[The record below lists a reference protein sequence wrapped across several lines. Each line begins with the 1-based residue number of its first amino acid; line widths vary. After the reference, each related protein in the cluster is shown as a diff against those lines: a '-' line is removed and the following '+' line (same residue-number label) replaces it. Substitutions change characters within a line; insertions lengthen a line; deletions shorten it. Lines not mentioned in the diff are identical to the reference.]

1 MPTQMRSRQASPPA
15 SHERGF
21 VLVTAVIFLLVLT
34 ILSLSS
40 MSTTILE
47 EKMTGSY
54 RDRQLAFEAAEA
66 ALRDGELDVF
76 SNLRVSGVTSFV
88 PGCGDNASSTPSSP
102 DANAGLCTVE
112 TDGSP
117 VWLDFETD
125 STRRTG
131 WVSGDD
137 EAHSVKYG
145 RMTAATDLSDVAKQ
159 PRYIVE
165 VIRLP
170 SQQRKLNAPQTY
182 KYAYRITAVGFGRR
196 ASTRV
201 VLQSVVTSS

>member
-1 MPTQMRSRQASPPA
+1 MRPGLAPPNT
-15 SHERGF
+15 SDERGF
-21 VLVTAVIFLLVLT
+21 VLLTAVIFLLVLT

-66 ALRDGELDVF
+66 ALRDGERDVF
-76 SNLRVSGVTSFV
+76 GSLRISGASSFV
-88 PGCGDNASSTPSSP
+88 AGCGDNASSTPSEL
-102 DANAGLCTVE
+102 DANAGLCAVE
-112 TDGSP
+112 TDGTP
-117 VWLDFETD
+117 IWVDLETD
-125 STRRTG
+125 STKKTA
-131 WVSGDD
+131 WVGGAD

-145 RMTAATDLSDVAKQ
+145 RMTGATALPDVANQ

-165 VIRLP
+165 MMRLP

-182 KYAYRITAVGFGRR
+182 KFAYRITAVGFGRR